1 MNLYDR
7 KRYLDENVNAC
18 SYIGGESVFTVVKPH
33 LTEVAKTAQ
42 KWGYS
47 ISGVKQE
54 SAKTREKSG
63 LVSKNT
69 REYFWRIN
77 DDIT

>member
-18 SYIGGESVFTVVKPH
+18 SYIGGESVFAVAKPH
-33 LTEVAKTAQ
+33 LGEIKKMAQ
-42 KWGYS
+42 NRNNDIFSVG
-47 ISGVKQE
+47 QE
-54 SAKTREKSG
+54 SAKTIKKSG

-69 REYFWRIN
+69 EKILLE
-77 DDIT
+77 DK

>member
-18 SYIGGESVFTVVKPH
+18 SYMGGESVFTVVKPH
-33 LTEVAKTAQ
+33 LGEVAKTAQ
-42 KWGYS
+42 NRNNGIFS
-47 ISGVKQE
+47 ARQE

-63 LVSKNT
+63 LVSKNA
-69 REYFWRIN
+69 EKILLE
-77 DDIT
+77 DK